1 MSIMW
6 KSKDVYYISD
16 STGILITNIG
26 QAVLC
31 QFPEI
36 SFQEERISYVT
47 TVEQAQKVLGKILQH
62 SAGRKPLIFSTIIDP
77 KVRNVL
83 RSSSEVE
90 YFDPLESLL
99 EGLEKSLEAP
109 ALRVPGFSHHISDV
123 IMNRRVEA
131 INFCLNHDDG
141 KKPDQYN
148 EAEVIILGVSRSGK
162 TPVSVY
168 LATQMG
174 IKSANFP
181 LTSEYLNKYRLPREI
196 TANVKR
202 TVGLTTTSELL
213 HSIREKRYAGS
224 SYAKLATC
232 REEIQQAKQ
241 IYQKYK
247 IPVISSSGKSI
258 EEIATQIS
266 QELEITKI

>member
-1 MSIMW
+1 MW

-16 STGILITNIG
+16 STGILISNIG

-36 SFQEERISYVT
+36 SFQEERISYVN
-47 TVEQAQKVLGKILQH
+47 TVEQAKKVLKKILKQ
-62 SAGRKPLIFSTIIDP
+62 SGGRKPLIFSTIVNP
-77 KVRNVL
+77 NVREVIRL
-83 RSSSEVE
+83 STEVE

-99 EGLEKSLEAP
+99 EGLENSLEAE

-123 IMNRRVEA
+123 LMNRRVEA
-131 INFCLNHDDG
+131 IHFCLDHDDG
-141 KKPDQYN
+141 QKPDQYK

-181 LTSEYLNKYRLPREI
+181 LTSEYLNRYRLPPGI
-196 TANVKR
+196 TKNIKR
-202 TVGLTTTSELL
+202 TVGLTITPELL
-213 HSIREKRYAGS
+213 HSIREKRYPGS
-224 SYAKLATC
+224 GYAKLATC
-232 REEIQQAKQ
+232 REEIQQAMQ

-247 IPVISSSGKSI
+247 IPVIKSSGKSI

-266 QELEITKI
+266 QELELTRI